1 MYKHRQIITS
11 KQQNYILIQDAINV
25 MYKGQIHL
33 GFFKVKNHFQKS

>member
-1 MYKHRQIITS
+1 MYKHRQIIKS

-25 MYKGQIHL
+25 MYKGQIQL